1 MFHLYPSI
9 VEQSQ
14 WHIGTG
20 IGQDVPPRR
29 AFSIA
34 EVSVPTRVA
43 AGSLSQADGEGEPV
57 LGARYGGCGDLDH
70 DHLYRHWV
78 EMCDLVLL
86 CFYLDTTR
94 PYERERGEEKA
105 GRPSAAETANLAIGK
120 MRDVA
125 YSRSEKFIL

>member
-20 IGQDVPPRR
+20 IGQDVPPRP

-43 AGSLSQADGEGEPV
+43 AGSLSQADGEGKPV
-57 LGARYGGCGDLDH
+57 LRARNGGCGELDH
-70 DHLYRHWV
+70 DHLDWHWV
-78 EMCDLVLL
+78 EWCDLVLL
-86 CFYLDTTR
+86 CLFR
-94 PYERERGEEKA
+94 KSQ
-105 GRPSAAETANLAIGK
+105 GRHISTH
-120 MRDVA
+120 
-125 YSRSEKFIL
+125 